1 MRHTHIVTLGLAV
14 ALGLVARRAEP
25 VPAPQGP
32 FGPISLEVTPARYTG
47 RCPVRLRFTGTI
59 AVSTHPMAFN
69 YQFERSDGAKS
80 QVRVVR
86 VPNNG
91 PATYRVNEQ
100 WQLGAA
106 GQHMQV
112 WEKLKV
118 ASGVTRVETN
128 PMSVDITCR

>member
-1 MRHTHIVTLGLAV
+1 MRRTLVTLGLA
-14 ALGLVARRAEP
+14 AAFGLVARAEP
-25 VPAPQGP
+25 APAPQGP
-32 FGPISLEVTPARYTG
+32 FGPISLEVTPARYSG
-47 RCPVRLRFTGTI
+47 RCPVRIRFTGTI
-59 AVSTHPMAFN
+59 AVTTHPMVFN

-80 QVRVVR
+80 QARMIR

-91 PATYRVNEQ
+91 RTNFTVNEQ